1 MRNTHSVNKRRE
13 VNTMA
18 TCQTCHT
25 QGSNMVT
32 CTKCGNVWCK
42 NCAQRGKGP
51 YPFQRA
57 SNVCPYCGTTGTVTL
72 LR

>member
-1 MRNTHSVNKRRE
+1 
-13 VNTMA
+13 MA

-42 NCAQRGKGP
+42 LCAQRGKPP
-51 YPFQRA
+51 YPYQRA
-57 SNVCPYCGTTGTVTL
+57 ANVCPYCGTTGTVKIL
-72 LR
+72 